1 MPADSIFFNGRI
13 VTMSPEKPDA
23 SAFAVVGDRFRA
35 VGSDDQIRQL
45 AGARTQA
52 VDLEGRTV
60 VPGFIET
67 HSHLSLYAMTLLQA
81 DCKTPPNQNIDD
93 IKHCIAEVAATTE
106 PDKWIKGWGYDDTL
120 IAEKRHLTVQD
131 LDETAP
137 DHPVFVSH
145 TSGHLAYINSK
156 AMAVSGIDAHT
167 PQPEGGEIDKDDN
180 GVPTGLLKE
189 EGALALV
196 MSHIPPYTVSELRD
210 AFKRAI
216 GYYHRFGVTSTHDG
230 AIGYF
235 RHGPQVMRTYWR
247 MHNEGELNIRVYL
260 TLIEEI
266 YRKLLKLGIGRG
278 FGSDLLKMGSL
289 KLFQDGSIQALTAA
303 LNEPYRDRP
312 DISGELLIDQE
323 KLNRCVKEYNEDGLQ
338 IAIHANGD
346 RAVESVLQAFESARK
361 HHPVRANRHMVV
373 HSQLA
378 TAGQILRMKKLGLIP
393 NFFVNHVY
401 YWGDRHE
408 SIFLGPD
415 RAKRIDPLNTALEQ
429 GVLFCLHSDLP
440 VTPVNPLFS
449 IHCAVNRVT
458 RNGKVLGSRERIP
471 PDEGLKAYT
480 TNAAF
485 CSFEEH
491 RKGVIAPGKLADF
504 AVLSGNPLS
513 VPPESIKDIQVLMTY
528 LGGNLVYA
536 NNSGSNQ

>member
-1 MPADSIFFNGRI
+1 MVADCIFLNGRI
-13 VTMSPEKPDA
+13 VTMSPERPDA
-23 SAFAVVGDRFRA
+23 SAFVVVGNQFRA
-35 VGSDDQIRQL
+35 VGLDSEIRQL
-45 AGARTQA
+45 TDKKTKV
-52 VDLEGRTV
+52 VDLKGMTV

-67 HSHLSLYAMTLLQA
+67 HCHLSLYAMTLLQA
-81 DCKTPPNQNIDD
+81 DCKTPPNQSIDD
-93 IKHCIAEVAATTE
+93 IKHRIAKMALSVASN
-106 PDKWIKGWGYDDTL
+106 KWIKGWGYDDTL
-120 IAEKRHLTVQD
+120 IAEKRHLTFRD
-131 LDETAP
+131 LDEAAP
-137 DHPVFVSH
+137 DHPVFISH
-145 TSGHLAYINSK
+145 TSGHLAYVNSK
-156 AMAVSGIDAHT
+156 AMAIAGIDAHM
-167 PQPEGGEIDKDDN
+167 PQPSGGEIDKDDN
-180 GVPTGLLKE
+180 GIPTGLLKE
-189 EGALALV
+189 ESALDLV
-196 MSHIPPYTVSELRD
+196 MSHIPSYSVSELRD
-210 AFKRAI
+210 AFKKAMA
-216 GYYHRFGVTSTHDG
+216 YYHRFGITSAHDG

-235 RHGPQVMRTYWR
+235 RHGPQVLETYR
-247 MHNEGELNIRVYL
+247 HLQNEGKLNIRVYL
-260 TLIEEI
+260 TLIEDI
-266 YRKLLKLGIGRG
+266 YRELFKLGIGKG
-278 FGSDLLKMGSL
+278 FGSELLKIGSL
-289 KLFQDGSIQALTAA
+289 KLFQDGSIQAYTAA
-303 LNEPYRDRP
+303 LNEPYYTRADF
-312 DISGELLIDQE
+312 SGELLIDQE
-323 KLNRCVKEYNEDGLQ
+323 KLNRRVKTYNQEGLQ

-346 RAVESVLQAFESARK
+346 RAIESVLQAFETAEA

-378 TAGQILRMKKLGLIP
+378 TAGQIQRMKKLGVIP

-429 GVLFCLHSDLP
+429 GVTFCLHSDLP

-471 PDEGLKAYT
+471 PYEGLKAYT

-504 AVLSGNPLS
+504 AVLSDNPLS
-513 VPPESIKDIQVLMTY
+513 VPPESIKDILVLMTY

-536 NNSGSNQ
+536 NNGGSHQ

>member
-45 AGARTQA
+45 AGTRTPA

-93 IKHCIAEVAATTE
+93 IKHRIAEMAARE
-106 PDKWIKGWGYDDTL
+106 KPDQWIKGWGYDDTL

-131 LDETAP
+131 LDEAAP

-180 GVPTGLLKE
+180 RVPTGLLKE

-210 AFKRAI
+210 AFKRVTE
-216 GYYHRFGVTSTHDG
+216 YYHRFGVTSTHDG

-235 RHGPQVMRTYWR
+235 RHGPQVMKTYWR

-289 KLFQDGSIQALTAA
+289 KLFQDGSIQAFTAA

-323 KLNRCVKEYNEDGLQ
+323 ELNRRVKEYNEDGLQ

-346 RAVESVLQAFESARK
+346 RAVESVLQAFEAAQA
-361 HHPVRANRHMVV
+361 HHSVRANRHMII

-378 TAGQILRMKKLGLIP
+378 TEPQILRMAQLGIIP

-408 SIFLGPD
+408 SIFLGAE
-415 RAKRIDPLNTALEQ
+415 RAKRIDPLNTARKHGLP
-429 GVLFCLHSDLP
+429 FCLHSDLP

-449 IHCAVNRVT
+449 IHCAANRMT
-458 RNGKVLGSRERIP
+458 RNGKVLGPEERVAP
-471 PDEGLKAYT
+471 AEGLKAYT
-480 TNAAF
+480 VNAAR
-485 CSFEEH
+485 CSFEEQN
-491 RKGVIAPGKLADF
+491 KGIIGPGKLADF
-504 AVLSGNPLS
+504 AVLSNNPLS
-513 VPPESIKDIQVLMTY
+513 VPHESIKDIQVMATY
-528 LGGNLVYA
+528 LGGRRVYEKD
-536 NNSGSNQ
+536 GE